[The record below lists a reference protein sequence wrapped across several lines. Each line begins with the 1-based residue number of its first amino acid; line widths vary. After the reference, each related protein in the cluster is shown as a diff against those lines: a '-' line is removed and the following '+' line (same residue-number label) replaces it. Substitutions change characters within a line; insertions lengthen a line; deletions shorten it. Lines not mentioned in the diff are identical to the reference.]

1 MVSTSAD
8 IWMIRLYLPFT
19 RHTNAKEVSYSMDLS
34 RRDFLKLSGLSAG
47 GMLLPY
53 DIKAA
58 TKRAPRFDLRKAI
71 GETPTICPFCAVG
84 CGAIVAA
91 DESGKRVI
99 NIEGDP
105 DHPINQGSLCSKGM
119 ALAQINT
126 VNGEVNARR
135 LQKPMYRAPGASTWE
150 EKDWDWT
157 LTEIAKRVKNTRDEN
172 FIEKDDEGRV
182 VNRLRAILSLGG
194 AALDNEECSLIVK
207 AMRALGLVYIEHQA
221 RI

>member
-1 MVSTSAD
+1 
-8 IWMIRLYLPFT
+8 
-19 RHTNAKEVSYSMDLS
+19 
-34 RRDFLKLSGLSAG
+34 
-47 GMLLPY
+47 LLPSG
-53 DIKAA
+53 AA
-58 TKRAPRFDLRKAI
+58 LASGAFSYQPHKEI
-71 GETPTICPFCAVG
+71 GETPTICPFCGVG

-91 DESGKRVI
+91 DKDRQRVV

-126 VNGEVNARR
+126 VDGELNTNR
-135 LQKPMYRAPGASTWE
+135 LTKVMYRAPNSTDWE
-150 EKDWDWT
+150 EKDWDWA
-157 LTEIAKRVKNTRDEN
+157 LAKIAENIKKTRDEH
-172 FIEKDDEGRV
+172 FIEKDSEGRT
-182 VNRLRAILSLGG
+182 VNRLEAIASLGG